1 LFLILLFCFLISISY
16 RKISF
21 LVSCSEIVTG
31 TTSSTSAT
39 SSIQL
44 ITNTNTNTAGTAG
57 TTTATTT
64 DSRIAE
70 LLLANIKI
78 AELEAQIQALES
90 EALGS

>member
-1 LFLILLFCFLISISY
+1 MFLILLSISY

-31 TTSSTSAT
+31 TTSSTSSTSAT

-78 AELEAQIQALES
+78 AELEAQIQTLES
-90 EALGS
+90 EALGSK